1 MTRRSLGA
9 FTDLLFD
16 SMKSAD
22 GDLLTLWRNAYDR
35 LIALGWDD
43 VAEQLISTPWPLG
56 GPPKAKETPAQTPKA
71 GNHPWRKMEI
81 ETE

>member
-9 FTDLLFD
+9 FTDLLFA

-22 GDLLTLWRNAYDR
+22 GDPLTLWRNVYDR

-43 VAEQLISTPWPLG
+43 VAEQF
-56 GPPKAKETPAQTPKA
+56 KA
-71 GNHPWRKMEI
+71 G
-81 ETE
+81 

>member
-22 GDLLTLWRNAYDR
+22 GDLLTLWRNVYDL

-56 GPPKAKETPAQTPKA
+56 RPVNKAAQQVEKA
-71 GNHPWRKMEI
+71 LKQGNHPWAMEVSR
-81 ETE
+81 